1 MADPLHSL
9 HWLLVVVSVV
19 GVMVVVVAVGDIWSR
34 ETRSRRER
42 KKERGIRKRS
52 EKRDQIVAKQIK
64 QGEITHSLIVD
75 GILIR
80 AYSSPYHTNTQILNT
95 GSGRLTEPLVT
106 CSWSNL
112 GKISLLAYFLS
123 SIAPY
128 DWPMLSYLTPSLTC
142 AHDWPTWTLM
152 SRLRLSLSERA
163 DWMASAC
170 LALYSYSTYLTPTHR
185 FRHFSATISITAFTA
200 ANLNYSFSLC
210 G

>member
-64 QGEITHSLIVD
+64 QGEITHCLTLD

-95 GSGRLTEPLVT
+95 GSGRLTEPFGHLFLIQPWEDISV
-106 CSWSNL
+106 
-112 GKISLLAYFLS
+112 SLL
-123 SIAPY
+123 
-128 DWPMLSYLTPSLTC
+128 SLLHCT
-142 AHDWPTWTLM
+142 
-152 SRLRLSLSERA
+152 LRLTNVILFNPISHLCTR
-163 DWMASAC
+163 
-170 LALYSYSTYLTPTHR
+170 LTYLNPHVKT
-185 FRHFSATISITAFTA
+185 TIVFVRKSW
-200 ANLNYSFSLC
+200 LNGKCLSCSLLL
-210 G
+210 